1 LYQKIRSHEKMR
13 VAALCSGGKDS
24 TFALWLAQKEKHV
37 VDRILAMIPLR
48 EDSWMFHSSNIHLID
63 LFAKCVELP
72 LTKIKTSGLKGEE
85 IEDLR
90 RAIKSLGVEGVISGA
105 IASKYQKSVID
116 GICQELG
123 LVHLAPLWGR
133 EPAELLRE
141 IVETGF
147 EVIIT
152 SVAAYG
158 FDESWLGRKID
169 RASIEDL
176 MKLHERFKI
185 NVAGEGGEFETLVLD
200 GPLFKRKIEV
210 KKARRIWRGDRG
222 YLLIEE
228 ASISERW

>member
-1 LYQKIRSHEKMR
+1 MK

-24 TFALWLAQKEKHV
+24 TFALWLAQREKHSI
-37 VDRILAMIPLR
+37 DRILAMIPMR

-72 LTKIKTSGLKGEE
+72 LTKVKTSGIKEEE
-85 IEDLR
+85 IKDLKC
-90 RAIKSLGVEGVISGA
+90 AIQSLGVEGVISGA
-105 IASKYQKSVID
+105 IASKYQKGIID
-116 GICQELG
+116 EICQELG

-133 EPAELLRE
+133 EPINLLRE
-141 IVETGF
+141 MVEAGF
-147 EVIIT
+147 EIIIT

-158 FDESWLGRKID
+158 FDKSWLGRKID
-169 RASIEDL
+169 WKSIEEL

-200 GPLFKRKIEV
+200 GPIFKRKIQIKKV
-210 KKARRIWRGDRG
+210 KQVWKGDRG

-228 ASISERW
+228 ASI